1 MSVIFVLVVILLFLM
16 TMIGE
21 NRGLKSFLIL
31 IVNFITFFVMIKF
44 VTAGYDPVKVTVLAS
59 VIISSVTLFFINGLN
74 KKTVSSFLS
83 VIVVVL
89 LTLLLTY
96 KMGSA
101 AKLHGFSN
109 ENPGSAAY
117 LSYYVHIN
125 FSKLVTCEILLGLL
139 GAIID
144 VSISIASPMNEVFS
158 SNNSI
163 DRYELIKSG
172 INIGRDILGTMTNTL
187 LFAYVSGFMTILLWF
202 KITNYP
208 FGDLINSK
216 LFCPEIFQIL
226 CSGIGIVLIIPVTA
240 IVTGMILSRSS
251 VSA

>member
-1 MSVIFVLVVILLFLM
+1 
-16 TMIGE
+16 
-21 NRGLKSFLIL
+21 
-31 IVNFITFFVMIKF
+31 
-44 VTAGYDPVKVTVLAS
+44 
-59 VIISSVTLFFINGLN
+59 
-74 KKTVSSFLS
+74 
-83 VIVVVL
+83 
-89 LTLLLTY
+89 
-96 KMGSA
+96 
-101 AKLHGFSN
+101 
-109 ENPGSAAY
+109 
-117 LSYYVHIN
+117 
-125 FSKLVTCEILLGLL
+125 
-139 GAIID
+139 
-144 VSISIASPMNEVFS
+144 MNEVFS